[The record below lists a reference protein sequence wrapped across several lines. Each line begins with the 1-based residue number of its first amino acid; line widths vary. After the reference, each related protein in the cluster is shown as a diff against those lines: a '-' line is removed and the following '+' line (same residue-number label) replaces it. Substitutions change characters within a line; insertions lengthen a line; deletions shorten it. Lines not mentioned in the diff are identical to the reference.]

1 MAERAQKNP
10 VTCLFLLS
18 DGQDGSA
25 IEKMKTLG
33 CDLSQEF
40 AIHTF
45 GYGED
50 HDPKVMDEIANLK

>member
-1 MAERAQKNP
+1 

-18 DGQDGSA
+18 DGQDGLA
-25 IEKMKTLG
+25 IKNMKSKG
-33 CDLSQEF
+33 CDLNQEF

-50 HDPKVMDEIANLK
+50 HDPKVMDEIATLK